1 MNTHNIISMIIAIV
15 LLSLAAI
22 NILICL
28 YILAKP
34 IISDMYMAAYRCIYK
49 ITRKCRARHRH
60 VTKSSGSIIS
70 ERSYQ
75 MSMFA
80 KHIIDSKSIPYSNV
94 SKDIADIIHRIS
106 EYTREDYDNN
116 ENCQTNK
123 E

>member
-1 MNTHNIISMIIAIV
+1 MNIHNVISMMIVIV

-34 IISDMYMAAYRCIYK
+34 IISDMYMAVYRCVYK
-49 ITRKCRARHRH
+49 IARKCRARYHC

-70 ERSYQ
+70 ERSYR
-75 MSMFA
+75 MSMFS

-94 SKDIADIIHRIS
+94 SKEIADITHWIS
-106 EYTREDYDNN
+106 EYTREDCDD
-116 ENCQTNK
+116 K
-123 E
+123 EDKK